1 MRAAEWEALRETRLR
16 ALRDAPDAF
25 ATTFHDARSRP
36 LQWWGDWAERS
47 SDGPGQA
54 VFLAWQNVAI
64 GICGAFAEAGA
75 VRVFSMWVDPG
86 ARGRGIGWAL
96 LDAVVVFAGDAE
108 VLLSVTDGN
117 EAARRL
123 YERYGFVET
132 GLTEPL
138 RSGSSLLVREL
149 RLERAHLRGDFTP
162 A

>member
-1 MRAAEWEALRETRLR
+1 M
-16 ALRDAPDAF
+16 
-25 ATTFHDARSRP
+25 
-36 LQWWGDWAERS
+36 
-47 SDGPGQA
+47 
-54 VFLAWQNVAI
+54 FLAWEGVPVGI
-64 GICGAFAEAGA
+64 GGAFGEDGG
-75 VRVFSMWVDPG
+75 VRVISMWVDRG

-96 LDAVVVFAGDAE
+96 LDATVAFAGEAE

-117 EAARRL
+117 EVARRL

-149 RLERAHLRGDFTP
+149 RLERKGPRGELRL